1 MPYCKEFVTNT
12 TLYYNYFVEDSEFI
26 LTNKFIL
33 NACDVGTSNAVNR
46 GVIEGCDLGLL
57 KSINL
62 VVNGDFF
69 QDVVD
74 KVLPSCPDIDC
85 GVQLNITRGNSLCT
99 DVLTLTDDKRKFN
112 NSFLKIFINSCNPK
126 NGNFLSEVER
136 EFRRQIETAMSKAK
150 ITHIS
155 STDNV
160 HAIPKIFEIVCRLAN
175 EYGIKYVKSCYEKIY
190 IVPDIFRHFKADYY
204 KNILKAL
211 LLNML
216 SLFNDSL
223 IYKYNL
229 KTNDYYIGGIYEGMC
244 DSLAISYGISAL
256 KYNNI
261 IVETGIRPCRYDEG
275 TIDNYFDEFL
285 VTKNQKLKNKIE
297 AIGFE
302 ITNYAEN

>member
-1 MPYCKEFVTNT
+1 M
-12 TLYYNYFVEDSEFI
+12 
-26 LTNKFIL
+26 TNKFIL

-136 EFRRQIETAMSKAK
+136 EFRRQIETAMSKTK

-216 SLFNDSL
+216 SLFNDPL